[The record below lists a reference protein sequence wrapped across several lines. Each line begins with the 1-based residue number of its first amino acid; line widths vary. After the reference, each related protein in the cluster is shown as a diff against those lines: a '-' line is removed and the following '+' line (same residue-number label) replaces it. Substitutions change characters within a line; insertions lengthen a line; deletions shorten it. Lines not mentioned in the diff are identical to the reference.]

1 MTTIDPAKM
10 AQYRETA
17 RRRQAEREQALLE
30 RRQQALALAHEA
42 ARLLRQRFGAER
54 VILFGSLAR
63 DTAVH
68 AHTDV
73 DLAVWGLPEKEYLR
87 AVSSLLDLGN
97 DISIDLVRLEEA
109 SLRLRQLV
117 ETEGVPI

>member
-17 RRRQAEREQALLE
+17 RRRQAEREQALME
-30 RRQQALALAHEA
+30 WRQQALALAHEA

-54 VILFGSLAR
+54 VFLFGSLAR

-73 DLAVWGLPEKEYLR
+73 DLAVWGVPENEYLR
-87 AVSSLLDLGN
+87 AVNLMLDLGGP
-97 DISIDLVRLEEA
+97 IEIDLVRLEEA
-109 SLRLRQLV
+109 TPRLL
-117 ETEGVPI
+117 ETIDREGVPL